1 PRGAQRDRLRVP
13 GERAHGMSETVS
25 GIVTATA
32 PALVGVWVFDPTDP
46 DDTERN
52 YLHADGRSETILPAG
67 SSIVLAGRT
76 NPIIEYGTS
85 TTVTLELTVFVPFG
99 PEHDAAVQWWRD
111 ACENRRAIN

>member
-1 PRGAQRDRLRVP
+1 
-13 GERAHGMSETVS
+13 
-25 GIVTATA
+25 
-32 PALVGVWVFDPTDP
+32 P

-85 TTVTLELTVFVPFG
+85 TTVTLELTVFVPSG
-99 PEHDAAVQWWRD
+99 PEHHPAAPWWRD
-111 ACENRRAIN
+111 ACENRRAVNYRANRGRLFWVALPEGVQPVDGRAGTAFSLKLQRVDYDEAVE